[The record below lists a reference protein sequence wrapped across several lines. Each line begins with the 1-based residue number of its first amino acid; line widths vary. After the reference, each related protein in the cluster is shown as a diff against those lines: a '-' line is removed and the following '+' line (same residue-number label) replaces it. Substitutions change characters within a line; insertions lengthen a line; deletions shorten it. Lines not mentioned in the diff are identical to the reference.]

1 MHAGPVSMCCGL
13 VSIHAHAAQVRY
25 LYVPLGGAHR
35 RALVVW
41 PIFFFVAVWHD
52 LEVRLLVGAQLV
64 NGFMPTMPSA
74 LEQSGILHRSFT
86 MCSHRHHATMRD
98 TPLLQWRLMSWAWL
112 ICLAFVPEMAAKRFA
127 RSARFDPWR
136 GTLGEFELPATTVAV
151 VM

>member
-86 MCSHRHHATMRD
+86 SALCHN
-98 TPLLQWRLMSWAWL
+98 
-112 ICLAFVPEMAAKRFA
+112 A
-127 RSARFDPWR
+127 RY
-136 GTLGEFELPATTVAV
+136 TLVAV
-151 VM
+151 APHELGVADLLSICAGDGCQALCTLSSL